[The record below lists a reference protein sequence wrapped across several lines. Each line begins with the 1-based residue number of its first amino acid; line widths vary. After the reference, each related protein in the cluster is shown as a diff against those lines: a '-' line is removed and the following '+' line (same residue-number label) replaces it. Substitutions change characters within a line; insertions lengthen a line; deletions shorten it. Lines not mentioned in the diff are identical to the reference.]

1 MKRFLKGL
9 TVFFSLVVCGS
20 FFATQGHGRMI
31 QTTRGDMVI
40 VGKQGNNYLG
50 KSGECPSCKKEKKQK
65 KTTE

>member
-1 MKRFLKGL
+1 MKKMTKYL
-9 TVFFSLVVCGS
+9 TVLFSIVVCGT

-65 KTTE
+65 KTE